1 MVEDGYCDWM
11 PVSSGISPGSM
22 LEPSLSVIY
31 INNLDV
37 NVDDKLSKVSDEVN
51 TGGVVD
57 IEEDSLRLQNDI
69 D

>member
-1 MVEDGYCDWM
+1 VLG
-11 PVSSGISPGSM
+11 
-22 LEPSLSVIY
+22 PSLSVIY

-37 NVDDKLSKVSDEVN
+37 NVEYKISKVADEIK